1 MYSSESRMNPLL
13 PSKDVLDLI
22 TAITNAVLACIPV
35 QRMDMGK
42 PDDSKTT
49 TIFT

>member
-1 MYSSESRMNPLL
+1 MTYLAS
-13 PSKDVLDLI
+13 I
-22 TAITNAVLACIPV
+22 GITNAVLACIPV

-42 PDDSKTT
+42 TDDSKTK